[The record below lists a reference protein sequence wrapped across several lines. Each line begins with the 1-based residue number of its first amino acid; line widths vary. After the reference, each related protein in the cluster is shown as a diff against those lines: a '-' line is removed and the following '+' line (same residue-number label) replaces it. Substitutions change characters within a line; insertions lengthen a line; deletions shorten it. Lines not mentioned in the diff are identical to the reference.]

1 MCSVC
6 CGFSCASCSILLF
19 IRLVG
24 DRSFSLRYFAAFLF
38 LTRSF
43 LLTFVS
49 FLFYNTLYFS
59 ASFSLLCVYFHL
71 FVLYFSL
78 YLPWIA
84 FFLFFSLLH
93 FAIVYMLLVLNDFPS
108 HILCCWRSAI
118 SKMIAFLAYHSL
130 CMFGSHNHVYRGCT
144 GT

>member
-1 MCSVC
+1 MHINTACVCVCLRLWFGVFWRFLFLIFILNVCSVC

-59 ASFSLLCVYFHL
+59 VSFSLCCCVYISFVCSL
-71 FVLYFSL
+71 FLSL
-78 YLPWIA
+78 SA
-84 FFLFFSLLH
+84 MQSHGLFFFSFSSLSY
-93 FAIVYMLLVLNDFPS
+93 ISP
-108 HILCCWRSAI
+108 LCICYW
-118 SKMIAFLAYHSL
+118 F
-130 CMFGSHNHVYRGCT
+130 
-144 GT
+144 